1 MSLAAKSEPPRG
13 RFITLE
19 GGEGTGK
26 STLARGLAEAL
37 RGDGREIVV
46 TREPGGAPGADA
58 IRALLVQ
65 GDAGRW
71 SATEEALLFAAARL
85 NHLTHTIKPALSR
98 GAWVVCDRYYDSTR
112 AYQVA
117 AGGLAPD
124 ALETLNALIE
134 APEPDLTLVLDIDPA
149 AGLARSRGAHVGE
162 DRFERKDA
170 DFHARVRAE
179 FLAIAAREPQ
189 RCKRIDASQPA
200 TDVLIQA
207 LAAVSALNSVRQ

>member
-1 MSLAAKSEPPRG
+1 MAQG

-37 RGDGREIVV
+37 RADGHEVVV

-58 IRALLVQ
+58 IRTLLVS
-65 GDAGRW
+65 GDANRW

-85 NHLTHTIKPALSR
+85 NHLNHTIRPALAR
-98 GAWVVCDRYYDSTR
+98 GAWVICDRYYDSTR

-117 AGGLAPD
+117 AGGLDPK
-124 ALETLNALIE
+124 TLDTFNALIE
-134 APEPDLTLVLDIDPA
+134 APAPDRTFVLDLDSN
-149 AGLARSRGAHVGE
+149 AGLARSQGKHVGE
-162 DRFERKDA
+162 DRFEKKAA

-179 FLAIAAREPQ
+179 FLAIAEREPT
-189 RCKRIDASQPA
+189 RCIVVDASKSVA
-200 TDVLIQA
+200 DVLAAAKAA
-207 LAAVSALNSVRQ
+207 L

>member
-1 MSLAAKSEPPRG
+1 MNPTPKSG

-19 GGEGTGK
+19 GGEGAGK

-37 RGDGREIVV
+37 RTDGREVVV

-71 SATEEALLFAAARL
+71 DTMEEALLFAAARR
-85 NHLTHTIKPALSR
+85 NHLTHTIRPALGR
-98 GAWVVCDRYYDSTR
+98 GAWVICDRYYDSTR

-117 AGGLAPD
+117 AGGLDPS
-124 ALETLNALIE
+124 ALDTLNALIE
-134 APEPDLTLVLDIDPA
+134 APAPDLTFVLDFAPE
-149 AGLARSRGAHVGE
+149 AGLARSQGRHVGE
-162 DRFERKDA
+162 DRFEKKNS

-179 FLAIAAREPQ
+179 FLAIAEREPK
-189 RCKRIDASQPA
+189 RCVVIDASQPA
-200 TDVLIQA
+200 ADVLR
-207 LAAVSALNSVRQ
+207 AARGELEARL

>member
-1 MSLAAKSEPPRG
+1 MAEG

-26 STLARGLAEAL
+26 STLARGLAEHL
-37 RGDGREIVV
+37 RAQGREIVL

-58 IRALLVQ
+58 IRTLLVS
-65 GDAGRW
+65 GDANRW

-85 NHLTHTIKPALSR
+85 NHLNNTIRPALTR
-98 GAWVVCDRYYDSTR
+98 GAWVICDRYYDSTR

-117 AGGLAPD
+117 AGGLDPK
-124 ALETLNALIE
+124 ALDTLNALIE
-134 APEPDLTLVLDIDPA
+134 APAPDRTFVLDIDPA

-162 DRFERKDA
+162 DRFEKKAA

-179 FLAIAAREPQ
+179 FLAIAAREPK
-189 RCKRIDASQPA
+189 RCVVLDASKSA
-200 TDVLIQA
+200 ADVLAAAKAA
-207 LAAVSALNSVRQ
+207 L